1 MEYKIYIEKIRE
13 QLDKMSEA
21 DKTAWIYLQARTT
34 NEDNRQRFL
43 DSLLGNSDSNMELT
57 PDEINKWCEAIES
70 GEIYITRRWEEDYDS
85 WNSWDPDYYDIYVD
99 EYEIGEFL
107 TKALRTCRQ
116 LIFTKKYDIV
126 CPLLARITAL
136 EVDICDDYLEGMT
149 LKDLVR
155 NDVIMLNAEEIF
167 TALIYS
173 CYQTY
178 EGRDRLEMMYSY
190 ISRDR
195 DIYMTDAFAYGP
207 EELQG
212 IDSFMSEWRDFLVKK
227 PGERAGALLIEAS
240 MYIGGEAMLL
250 ETARKASTLHP
261 ALYEKY
267 CQIMHDSGRHEECIS
282 AAKEA
287 LTHIDRNN
295 PVCGSISELAIKS
308 GQDNPELIKDFY
320 ISAFCG
326 EPSMYHLLRL
336 FMIDDSKIL
345 RQALERV
352 DSMDNGTSKEI
363 FKFMLGQY
371 DDVIRSYIGEIGDI
385 SWPFD
390 PKAVI
395 AYLTFIALKKDKLYK
410 TTAEKT
416 MLEEIK
422 KVSRY
427 DSKESEQFYKLISAW
442 RKSFR
447 IDDNKKQEYIKWLK
461 SETYR
466 SADDIVE
473 NKRRKSYGRA
483 ACLIVMLEEILKD
496 NDIEQD
502 SSKSAY
508 GYRQRHSTKRAFVR
522 ELDAMMCL
530 AV

>member
-1 MEYKIYIEKIRE
+1 MEYKLYIEKIRE

-34 NEDNRQRFL
+34 NESNRQRFL
-43 DSLLGNSDSNMELT
+43 DSLLGNSGSNMELT
-57 PDEINKWCEAIES
+57 PDEINRWCEAIES
-70 GEIYITRRWEEDYDS
+70 GEIYITRQWEEDYDS
-85 WNSWDPDYYDIYVD
+85 WNSWDPDYYESYID
-99 EYEIGEFL
+99 EHGIEEFL

-116 LIFTKKYDIV
+116 LIFAKKYDIA
-126 CPLLARITAL
+126 CLLLARITAL
-136 EVDICDDYLEGMT
+136 EVDICDDSLEGMT
-149 LKDLVR
+149 LKELVR
-155 NDVIMLNAEEIF
+155 NDVIMLNTKELF

-178 EGRDRLEMMYSY
+178 EGRKRLEMMYSY
-190 ISRDR
+190 ISRDS

-207 EELQG
+207 EELQE
-212 IDSFMSEWRDFLVKK
+212 IDSFMSEWRDFLAKK
-227 PGERAGALLIEAS
+227 TGDRAGALLIEAS
-240 MYIGGEAMLL
+240 MYIGGETMLL
-250 ETARKASTLHP
+250 ETAIKASTLHP

-282 AAKEA
+282 VAKEA

-308 GQDNPELIKDFY
+308 GQDNPDLIKDFY

-336 FMIDDSKIL
+336 FMIDDSKML
-345 RQALERV
+345 SQALDRV

-363 FKFMLGQY
+363 FKFVLGQY
-371 DDVIRSYIGEIGDI
+371 DDIIRSYIGETGNI
-385 SWPFD
+385 SWSFN
-390 PKAVI
+390 PKTVI
-395 AYLTFIALKKDKLYK
+395 AYLAFIALKKDKSYK
-410 TTAEKT
+410 SAAEKT
-416 MLEEIK
+416 ILEEIK
-422 KVSRY
+422 RISRY

-466 SADDIVE
+466 SADAIVE
-473 NKRRKSYGRA
+473 GKQRENYDTA
-483 ACLIVMLEEILKD
+483 ACLIVMLEEIIND
-496 NDIEQD
+496 NGMEQD
-502 SSKSAY
+502 ISRSVY
-508 GYRQRHSTKRAFVR
+508 GYRQRHSRKRAFVR
-522 ELDAMMCL
+522 ELDAMMY
-530 AV
+530 